1 MKKKRCGLKL
11 WGARN
16 TCRRSSRSKCGDRGR
31 PLRPG
36 QPTGGNVDLCGSA
49 MRPSFALAPLVLVSS
64 WAVKVAPETA
74 QGLHAPTALANT
86 YTSRWSIQQK
96 HLTDV
101 EDMDYFLGMPVLA
114 WAVVVTIIAF
124 ILYCAGMRLVSSLAR
139 RKAED
144 TDYFLQS
151 PV

>member
-1 MKKKRCGLKL
+1 
-11 WGARN
+11 
-16 TCRRSSRSKCGDRGR
+16 
-31 PLRPG
+31 
-36 QPTGGNVDLCGSA
+36 
-49 MRPSFALAPLVLVSS
+49 MRPIALAPLVLVSS
-64 WAVKVAPETA
+64 ALKVAPETA
-74 QGLHAPTALANT
+74 LQALHAQPTLATT

-96 HLTDV
+96 HLADV
-101 EDMDYFLGMPVLA
+101 EDMDYFLGMPILA